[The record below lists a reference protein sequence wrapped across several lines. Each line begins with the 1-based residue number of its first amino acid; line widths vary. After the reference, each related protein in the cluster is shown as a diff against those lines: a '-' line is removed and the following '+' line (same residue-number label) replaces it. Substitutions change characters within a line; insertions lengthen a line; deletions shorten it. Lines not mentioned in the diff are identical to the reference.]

1 MTLDQLAVQVVVRE
15 GVLWV
20 GGEAY
25 PLRNISH
32 VGQRTLEVN
41 QGAVWKKFIVR
52 SIVWLLF
59 GGIFAS
65 VAGTG
70 GVLVLIAVEALFVWR
85 LVAALSRP
93 PLYGLVLNTAGTQ
106 RHAVWST
113 SLREIQDLVF
123 EITRAIGHPE
133 TANVI
138 YNLTHAVNGDI
149 INQYGAGSIGKAQ
162 HGGSGNIV
170 AS

>member
-1 MTLDQLAVQVVVRE
+1 VVRE

-32 VGQRTLEVN
+32 VGQRTLEID

-52 SIVWLLF
+52 SICCLFF

-65 VAGTG
+65 VAGTVG
-70 GVLVLIAVEALFVWR
+70 MIVLVAIEALLVWQ
-85 LVAALSRP
+85 LVAALSKP
-93 PLYGLVLNTAGTQ
+93 PLFGLVLNTAGTQ

-113 SLREIQDLVF
+113 DLREIQDLVF
-123 EITRAIGHPE
+123 EITRAIGHPDV
-133 TANVI
+133 ANIV
-138 YNLTHAVNGDI
+138 YNVQNAVHGDT
-149 INQYGAGSIGKAQ
+149 INQYGAGSIGRAQ
-162 HGGSGNIV
+162 HSGSGNIV
-170 AS
+170 GS